1 MRPNAHKEGIM
12 FLKRV
17 FFLIIISLSLSGMQ
31 EVNAEETD
39 QFTLPPSELQD
50 IGPIASRNLYKVI
63 ETVVAQTNSEI
74 QMLLPRASH
83 SRHAAS
89 QLAQRR
95 KDAYLADLIY
105 KNTGPG
111 IPRWLRFNRLPKT
124 SKPMLYKESLPW
136 KTVYWLVFSQ
146 SPLFVIGL
154 APTIHMYDYY
164 FGTDKLG
171 HFFMMGHTYY
181 TIYNYFLAKGKSSQQ
196 AHAAIVTYGQALE
209 QTYLGTLI
217 NGVYSNADLSAN
229 YAGWKFY
236 MNLAHSVK
244 IGNHTSPPIL
254 TLNGNKWEL
263 AKQINKSN
271 LLKPYLSENLN
282 EAWNPC
288 RYAFSRGQIRRQ
300 VKKRCGAWIEQKG
313 LTKQMVSARLAETRT
328 WHGEAYGHW
337 LPASNAITLESCFGG
352 Q

>member
-1 MRPNAHKEGIM
+1 MV
-12 FLKRV
+12 FKRI
-17 FFLIIISLSLSGMQ
+17 FFLIIISFSICEMQ
-31 EVNAEETD
+31 VIHAEETD
-39 QFTLPPSELQD
+39 QFTLPPSKLQD
-50 IGPIASRNLYKVI
+50 IGPIASRNLYEVLEK
-63 ETVVAQTNSEI
+63 VVAQTNSEI
-74 QMLLPRASH
+74 QMLLPRVSH

-89 QLAQRR
+89 RLAVRQN
-95 KDAYLADLIY
+95 DSYLADLIY

-111 IPRWLRFNRLPKT
+111 IPRWLRFNRLPKQ
-124 SKPMLYKESLPW
+124 SIPILYKESLPW

-181 TIYNYFLAKGKSSQQ
+181 KLYNYLLAKGKSTQQ

-244 IGNHTSPPIL
+244 IGKQTSPPIL
-254 TLNGNKWEL
+254 VFNGNKWEFS
-263 AKQINKSN
+263 KHVNKN
-271 LLKPYLSENLN
+271 TLLKPYLSENLN

-300 VKKRCGAWIEQKG
+300 VKKRCSAWIERKG
-313 LTKQMVSARLAETRT
+313 LTKQMVNTQLAETRT

-337 LPASNAITLESCFGG
+337 LPANNAITLDSCFGG